1 MIPNVELLLSGRPQ
15 PRALL
20 RAVLLSVTA
29 VLFGIFQ
36 TFVINYAAAQSIA
49 TGPTVPGSH
58 RLEAFGGYSY
68 LHFDSGLSSICAA
81 ACTVPISAAST
92 TSMGMNGWT
101 IAGTYNVTNY
111 FGATAEFSGQYVGDF
126 FGVNAAFANRPYRT
140 HVYNFLFGP
149 TLTYRKNAKITP
161 FTHVL
166 VGDSH
171 GTITEGPAMSV
182 TRDAFALAAG
192 GGVDYRIGNRLA
204 VRLAQF
210 DYIHTSF
217 NFNSVAN
224 GLPTS
229 QNNFRYSAGIVIKA
243 F

>member
-1 MIPNVELLLSGRPQ
+1 MLNYAGLLLPSLTMRF
-15 PRALL
+15 ALL
-20 RAVLLSVTA
+20 LGL
-29 VLFGIFQ
+29 IFQ
-36 TFVINYAAAQSIA
+36 TFMINYAAAQSIA
-49 TGPTVPGSH
+49 TGPTVPGSY

-68 LHFDSGLSSICAA
+68 LHFNRGFSNTPALVAA
-81 ACTVPISAAST
+81 TST
-92 TSMGMNGWT
+92 NMGMNGWT

-111 FGATAEFSGQYVGDF
+111 FGATAEFSGQYAGDF
-126 FGVNAAFANRPYRT
+126 LGANAAFANRPYRT

-182 TRDAFALAAG
+182 TRDALALAAG
-192 GGVDYRIGNRLA
+192 GGVDYKIGHRLA

-217 NFNSVAN
+217 NFNGVAN

-229 QNNFRYSAGIVIKA
+229 QNHFRYSAGIVIKA

>member
-1 MIPNVELLLSGRPQ
+1 MTPNVELLISGRPQ
-15 PRALL
+15 LRALL

-29 VLFGIFQ
+29 VLFGVFQ

-49 TGPTVPGSH
+49 TGPTVPGSY

-68 LHFDSGLSSICAA
+68 LHFDSGLSSTQA
-81 ACTVPISAAST
+81 VPISAAST

-192 GGVDYRIGNRLA
+192 GGVDYKIGNKLA
-204 VRLAQF
+204 VRVAQF
-210 DYIHTSF
+210 DYIHSSF
-217 NFNSVAN
+217 NFNSVMV

-229 QNNFRYSAGIVIKA
+229 QNHFRYSAGIVIKA
-243 F
+243 L

>member
-1 MIPNVELLLSGRPQ
+1 MLNYAGLLLPSLTMRF
-15 PRALL
+15 ALL
-20 RAVLLSVTA
+20 LGL
-29 VLFGIFQ
+29 IFQ
-36 TFVINYAAAQSIA
+36 TFMINYAAAQSIA
-49 TGPTVPGSH
+49 TGPTVPGSY

-68 LHFDSGLSSICAA
+68 LHFNSGFSNTPALVAA
-81 ACTVPISAAST
+81 TST
-92 TSMGMNGWT
+92 NMGMNGWT

-111 FGATAEFSGQYVGDF
+111 FGATAEFSGQYAGDF
-126 FGVNAAFANRPYRT
+126 LGANAASANRPYRT

-182 TRDAFALAAG
+182 TRDALALAAG
-192 GGVDYRIGNRLA
+192 GGVDYKIGHRLA

-217 NFNSVAN
+217 NFNGVAN

-229 QNNFRYSAGIVIKA
+229 QNHFRYSAGIVIKA